1 MLRSKCMTARFAI
14 ILVFLCTCLAD
25 AANEVELG
33 IGESLD
39 LRQFGGPNVSIA
51 VTKIDISYVYVAITD
66 FSRVSGIGWNTTG
79 ARVEKTSGG
88 AIFSSGQFKV
98 LYLNDTSMPPP
109 RVTLGIVSEPASGA
123 R

>member
-1 MLRSKCMTARFAI
+1 MSVRFAI
-14 ILVFLCTCLAD
+14 ILVFLCTCSAD
-25 AANEVELG
+25 AVDEKTVELG

-51 VTKIDISYVYVAITD
+51 VTKIDFSYVYVTITD
-66 FSRVSGIGWNTTG
+66 FSRVSGIGWNTT
-79 ARVEKTSGG
+79 ATRVEKTSGD
-88 AIFSSGQFKV
+88 ALFSSGQFKV

-109 RVTLGIVSEPASGA
+109 RVTVSIVSAQAGGA